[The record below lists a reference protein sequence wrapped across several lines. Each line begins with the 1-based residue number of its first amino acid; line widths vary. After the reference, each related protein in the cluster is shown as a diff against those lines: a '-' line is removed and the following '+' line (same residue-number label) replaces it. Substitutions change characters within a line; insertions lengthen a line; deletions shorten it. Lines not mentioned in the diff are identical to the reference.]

1 MNRATTYETMNY
13 ILVLFTTFY
22 LLLEIG
28 DTYTNRLK
36 SSAFA
41 SAQPDSERDV
51 RTTAG
56 NFDT

>member
-1 MNRATTYETMNY
+1 MNRATTNETMNY
-13 ILVLFTTFY
+13 ILVLTTFY

-28 DTYTNRLK
+28 DTCTNRLK

>member
-13 ILVLFTTFY
+13 ILVLTTFY

-28 DTYTNRLK
+28 DTTYTNRLK